1 VEQKSRRASDSQVGS
16 HDPVPTVLPCRL
28 QSCGKGVSWE
38 MLQHSSASKPHPSG
52 CWANP
57 VWVLH
62 IKVPGSTEKVESE
75 EYQENCE
82 SKEKLKEEKQE
93 ESEKAEPSPE
103 PLGKGESLW
112 LRRVWAPF

>member
-1 VEQKSRRASDSQVGS
+1 MPA
-16 HDPVPTVLPCRL
+16 VLPCRL
-28 QSCGKGVSWE
+28 QCCSNGVSWE
-38 MLQHSSASKPHPSG
+38 MLQHSSASKSHPSG
-52 CWANP
+52 CCANP

-62 IKVPGSTEKVESE
+62 VKVPGSTEKVESE
-75 EYQENCE
+75 ECQENCE

-112 LRRVWAPF
+112 LRRIQASF

>member
-1 VEQKSRRASDSQVGS
+1 
-16 HDPVPTVLPCRL
+16 
-28 QSCGKGVSWE
+28 
-38 MLQHSSASKPHPSG
+38 M
-52 CWANP
+52 
-57 VWVLH
+57 WVLG

-82 SKEKLKEEKQE
+82 SKEKLKEEKQD
-93 ESEKAEPSPE
+93 ESEKTEPSPE